1 MAGWIVTTT
10 PTTMALHSPDIARFS
25 WGALTGYPARTILM
39 LIAMAI
45 GVGSVVILTAL
56 GEGARGYV
64 TGEFASLGT
73 NLVIVFPGRS
83 ETAGVNPAAMFG
95 ETPRDLTLEDAQ
107 ALTRSTLVKRIAPL
121 NVGSVTV
128 SRGARSRDVVM
139 LGSSRELL
147 EIRHWQVAQ
156 GKFLPSAEL
165 DRALPVVVLGSKIR
179 DELFGAERALGEWV
193 RIGDRRFRVIGIMG
207 SEGRSI
213 GVDVEETII
222 IPVAS
227 AQQLLNTQSLF
238 RILVEAR
245 SRDSIEPVKQ
255 FVEKTLQERHQGEKD
270 VTVVTQDAVLS
281 TFDEILGA
289 LTLAVGGIAAISLA
303 VAGILIMNVMLVAVS
318 ERTAEIGLLKAIG
331 ATPRQIIVLIL
342 SEASLL
348 SLLGALLGLLLGQLG
363 AWGIRS
369 AFPILPAYAPAWVI
383 ILVLT
388 VALLTGILFSLL
400 PARNASRL
408 DAVLALSRR

>member
-1 MAGWIVTTT
+1 
-10 PTTMALHSPDIARFS
+10 MALHSPDIASFS
-25 WGALTGYPARTILM
+25 WKALTGYPARTILM

-83 ETAGVNPAAMFG
+83 ETAGVNPGAMFG
-95 ETPRDLTLEDAQ
+95 ETPRDLTLDDAQ
-107 ALTRSTLVKRIAPL
+107 ALTRSTLVRRIAPL

-139 LGSSRELL
+139 LGSNHELL
-147 EIRHWQVAQ
+147 NIRHWEVAQ
-156 GKFLPSAEL
+156 GKFLPQADL
-165 DRALPVVVLGSKIR
+165 DRAMPVTVLGSKIR

-193 RIGDRRFRVIGIMG
+193 RIADRRFRVIGIMG
-207 SEGRSI
+207 SKGRSI

-245 SRDSIEPVKQ
+245 SREAIKPVQ
-255 FVEKTLQERHQGEKD
+255 DFVEATIQERHQGERD

-281 TFDEILGA
+281 TFDDILGA

-331 ATPRQIIVLIL
+331 ATPRQIIILIL
-342 SEASLL
+342 AEASLL
-348 SLLGALLGLLLGQLG
+348 SLLGAIFGLLLGQLG
-363 AWGIRS
+363 AWAIRT
-369 AFPILPAYAPAWVI
+369 AFPILPAYAPLWVI
-383 ILVLT
+383 LLVLA
-388 VALLTGILFSLL
+388 VALGTGILFSLL

>member
-1 MAGWIVTTT
+1 MS
-10 PTTMALHSPDIARFS
+10 LLSPDIARFS
-25 WGALTGYPARTILM
+25 WRALAGYPARTVLM
-39 LIAMAI
+39 LIAMSI
-45 GVGSVVILTAL
+45 GVGSVVVLTAL

-83 ETAGVNPAAMFG
+83 ETAGINPGAMFG
-95 ETPRDLTLEDAQ
+95 ETTRDLTIDDAL
-107 ALTRSTLVKRIAPL
+107 ALGRSGMVRRVAAL
-121 NVGSVTV
+121 NVGAVTI

-139 LGSSRELL
+139 LGSTSELL
-147 EIRHWQVAQ
+147 AIRHWQLAQ
-156 GKFLPSAEL
+156 GSFLPDTQV
-165 DRALPVVVLGSKIR
+165 DRPLPVAVIGGKLR
-179 DELFGAERALGEWV
+179 RELFGAERALGEWL

-213 GVDVEETII
+213 GVDVEETVI
-222 IPVAS
+222 IPVAA

-245 SRDSIEPVKQ
+245 SREEIPAVME
-255 FVEKTLQERHQGEKD
+255 FVERTIQARHQGEKD

-281 TFDEILGA
+281 TFDDILGA

-331 ATPRQIIVLIL
+331 ATPRQILLLIL
-342 SEASLL
+342 AEASLL
-348 SLLGALLGLLLGQLG
+348 SFLGGLLGLALGQAG
-363 AWGIRS
+363 ALAIRS
-369 AFPILPAYAPAWVI
+369 ALPILPAYTPAWVI
-383 ILVLT
+383 VVVLS
-388 VALLTGILFSLL
+388 VAMFTGIVFSLL
-400 PARNASRL
+400 PARNAARL
-408 DAVLALSRR
+408 DPVLALARR

>member
-1 MAGWIVTTT
+1 
-10 PTTMALHSPDIARFS
+10 
-25 WGALTGYPARTILM
+25 M

-95 ETPRDLTLEDAQ
+95 DTPRDLTLEDAQ
-107 ALTRSTLVKRIAPL
+107 SLTRTNLVRHIAPL

-139 LGSSRELL
+139 LGSNHELL
-147 EIRHWQVAQ
+147 VIRHWEVSQ
-156 GKFLPSAEL
+156 GKFLPKTEL

-179 DELFGAERALGEWV
+179 DELFGSERALGEWV
-193 RIGDRRFRVIGIMG
+193 RIADRRFRVIGIMG

-213 GVDVEETII
+213 GVDVEESII
-222 IPVAS
+222 IPVAT

-245 SRDSIEPVKQ
+245 SREAIKSVQ
-255 FVEKTLQERHQGEKD
+255 VFVEKTLQDRHQGEKD

-318 ERTAEIGLLKAIG
+318 ERTSEIGLLKAIG
-331 ATPRQIIVLIL
+331 ATPRQIILLIL
-342 SEASLL
+342 AEASLL

-363 AWGIRS
+363 AWGLRS
-369 AFPILPAYAPAWVI
+369 AFPILPAYAPLWVI
-383 ILVLT
+383 LLVLS

-400 PARNASRL
+400 PARNAARL
-408 DAVLALSRR
+408 DAVMALSRR

>member
-1 MAGWIVTTT
+1 
-10 PTTMALHSPDIARFS
+10 MALHSPDIASFS
-25 WGALTGYPARTILM
+25 WKALTGYPARTILM

-83 ETAGVNPAAMFG
+83 ETAGVNPGAMFG
-95 ETPRDLTLEDAQ
+95 ETPRDLTLDDAQ
-107 ALTRSTLVKRIAPL
+107 ALTRSTLVRRIAPL

-139 LGSSRELL
+139 LGSNHELL
-147 EIRHWQVAQ
+147 NIRHWEVAQ
-156 GKFLPSAEL
+156 GKFLPQADL
-165 DRALPVVVLGSKIR
+165 DRAMPVTVLGSKIR

-193 RIGDRRFRVIGIMG
+193 RIADRRFRVIGIMG

-245 SRDSIEPVKQ
+245 SREAIKPVQ
-255 FVEKTLQERHQGEKD
+255 DFVEATIQERHQGERD

-281 TFDEILGA
+281 TFDDILGA

-331 ATPRQIIVLIL
+331 ATPRQIIILIL
-342 SEASLL
+342 AEASLL
-348 SLLGALLGLLLGQLG
+348 SLLGAIFGLLLGQLG
-363 AWGIRS
+363 AWAIRT
-369 AFPILPAYAPAWVI
+369 AFPILPAYAPLWVI
-383 ILVLT
+383 LLVLA
-388 VALLTGILFSLL
+388 VALGTGILFSLL

>member
-1 MAGWIVTTT
+1 
-10 PTTMALHSPDIARFS
+10 MALHSPDIARFS

-73 NLVIVFPGRS
+73 NLVIVLPGRS
-83 ETAGVNPAAMFG
+83 ETGGVNPAAMFG

-107 ALTRSTLVKRIAPL
+107 ALTRSGLVRRVAPL
-121 NVGSVTV
+121 NIGSVTV
-128 SRGARSRDVVM
+128 SRGALSRDVVM
-139 LGSSRELL
+139 AGSTHELL
-147 EIRHWQVAQ
+147 AVRHWEVAQ
-156 GKFLPSAEL
+156 GKFLPIEDM
-165 DRALPVVVLGSKIR
+165 DRAIPVAVIGSKIR
-179 DELFGAERALGEWV
+179 DELFGADRALGEWV

-213 GVDVEETII
+213 GVDVQEMII
-222 IPVAS
+222 VPVAS
-227 AQQLLNTQSLF
+227 AQQVLNTQSLF

-245 SRDSIEPVKQ
+245 SREAIAPVRD
-255 FVEKTLQERHQGEKD
+255 FVEATLQERHQGEKD

-289 LTLAVGGIAAISLA
+289 LTYAVGGIAAISLA

-342 SEASLL
+342 AEASLL
-348 SLLGALLGLLLGQLG
+348 SFLGALLGLLIGQLG
-363 AWGIRS
+363 AWGIRQ
-369 AFPILPAYAPAWVI
+369 AFPILPAYPPAWAIVI
-383 ILVLT
+383 VML

-400 PARNASRL
+400 PARNAARL